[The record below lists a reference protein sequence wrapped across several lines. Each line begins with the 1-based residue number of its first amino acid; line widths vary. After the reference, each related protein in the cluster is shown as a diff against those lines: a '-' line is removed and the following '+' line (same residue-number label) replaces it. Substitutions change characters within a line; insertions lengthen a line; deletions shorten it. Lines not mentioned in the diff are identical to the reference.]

1 MRRRTTPAVLLAVL
15 LMAGAY
21 WAGCGGDDDNDPS
34 DTATFFGDVAA
45 VTGSSASLERRTTL
59 ASRWLLPRLAWA
71 QSTCPAPSDGRLL
84 FCVDEFCT
92 TVDQDFCDFRVVA
105 VIEGGG
111 PVSAVLRFVD
121 DENEDGEFDDAEDDS
136 VVTQNLVFCTGDE
149 VEIADAIVNFATGI
163 TTANVRK
170 VVDNCGASTPTP
182 TRTGGTPAPTNTPG
196 APTPTRTL
204 PPATATAGAIAT
216 ATARAIATATALAAA
231 TATSSAAPTTIP
243 TATGTGSPTGTATP
257 AYGYGVAMNATPRLS
272 WAFLASL
279 GVIGLLIPRRKRR

>member
-1 MRRRTTPAVLLAVL
+1 MSRRTTPAVLMAIL

-45 VTGSSASLERRTTL
+45 VTGSSASLGRRESTL
-59 ASRWLLPRLAWA
+59 ASRVLSFPRLAWA

-92 TVDQDFCDFRVVA
+92 TVDQNFCDFRVVA
-105 VIEGGG
+105 AIEGGG
-111 PVSAVLRFVD
+111 PVSALLRFVD
-121 DENEDGEFDDAEDDS
+121 DENEDGELDNTEDDS

-149 VEIADAIVNFATGI
+149 VEIADAIVNFATGT
-163 TTANVRK
+163 TTATVRK
-170 VVDNCGASTPTP
+170 VVDNCGIPTP
-182 TRTGGTPAPTNTPG
+182 TRTPSATNTPG
-196 APTPTRTL
+196 APTPTL
-204 PPATATAGAIAT
+204 PPATATA
-216 ATARAIATATALAAA
+216 
-231 TATSSAAPTTIP
+231 SAAPTTIP

-257 AYGYGVAMNATPRLS
+257 AYGYGMAMNGTPRLS

-279 GVIGLLIPRRKRR
+279 GVIGLLVPRRRKRP